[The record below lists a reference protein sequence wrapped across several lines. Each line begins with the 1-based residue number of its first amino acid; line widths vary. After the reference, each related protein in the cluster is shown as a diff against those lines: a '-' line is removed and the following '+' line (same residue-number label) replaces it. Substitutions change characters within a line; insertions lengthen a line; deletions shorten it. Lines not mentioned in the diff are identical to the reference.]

1 MRRSDLRRISLD
13 TPDYTDVVLEL
24 DGIKHAIAVD
34 YDPIDKHIYWTD
46 DEVGLIRR
54 AFINGT
60 GKYLYCVIFIYIFIS
75 FKATVNIFENYTIFH
90 KK

>member
-1 MRRSDLRRISLD
+1 MRRISLD

-60 GKYLYCVIFIYIFIS
+60 GRFKMLFYMFDSKAFLTNNIYTYIYILLP
-75 FKATVNIFENYTIFH
+75 
-90 KK
+90 